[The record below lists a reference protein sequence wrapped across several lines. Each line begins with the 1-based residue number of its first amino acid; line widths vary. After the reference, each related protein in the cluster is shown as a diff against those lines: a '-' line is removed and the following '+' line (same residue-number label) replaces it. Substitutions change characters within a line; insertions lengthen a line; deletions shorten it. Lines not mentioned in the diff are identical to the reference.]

1 MNLLDKEVLNRIT
14 EDKDTV
20 MNLAEQFKR
29 EGKREGILNT
39 AKNLLKMNLDKSMI
53 QKATG
58 LSKKQIEDLN
68 KKK

>member
-1 MNLLDKEVLNRIT
+1 MEKKVKHRNYS
-14 EDKDTV
+14 
-20 MNLAEQFKR
+20 
-29 EGKREGILNT
+29 GKHQP
-39 AKNLLKMNLDKSMI
+39 